1 MPTRFF
7 EKTKRFDCEEELRN
21 AFDCASINLSNHSHL
36 LLDGRIK
43 INHNVTFSGNCEIH
57 NGCEIGIG
65 SVLDNVILGAFSQ
78 IKPYSVLESVICG
91 KSCILGPFCFIRCG
105 TKIGDHCILGAHLE
119 VTRSSIGDRVK
130 ISHQGFVGDGKI
142 DNDVV
147 LGSGTVFCNWDGTQK
162 NTTIIG
168 QRTSIGSGTMIIA
181 PCNVGSEVVIGAGS
195 VIKGNVKNNERII
208 QKRK

>member
-1 MPTRFF
+1 MW
-7 EKTKRFDCEEELRN
+7 N
-21 AFDCASINLSNHSHL
+21 
-36 LLDGRIK
+36 
-43 INHNVTFSGNCEIH
+43 
-57 NGCEIGIG
+57 
-65 SVLDNVILGAFSQ
+65 
-78 IKPYSVLESVICG
+78 
-91 KSCILGPFCFIRCG
+91 
-105 TKIGDHCILGAHLE
+105 KIGDHCILGAHLE

-181 PCNVGSEVVIGAGS
+181 PVMLALKWLLEQVL
-195 VIKGNVKNNERII
+195 
-208 QKRK
+208 

>member
-78 IKPYSVLESVICG
+78 IKPYSVLESVYVG
-91 KSCILGPFCFIRCG
+91 KAVS
-105 TKIGDHCILGAHLE
+105 
-119 VTRSSIGDRVK
+119 
-130 ISHQGFVGDGKI
+130 
-142 DNDVV
+142 
-147 LGSGTVFCNWDGTQK
+147 
-162 NTTIIG
+162 
-168 QRTSIGSGTMIIA
+168 
-181 PCNVGSEVVIGAGS
+181 
-195 VIKGNVKNNERII
+195 
-208 QKRK
+208 

>member
-1 MPTRFF
+1 MPTKVF
-7 EKTKRFDCEEELRN
+7 EKAQYFDCEDELRN
-21 AFDCASINLSNHSHL
+21 VFGCASINLL
-36 LLDGRIK
+36 EGCQLFLEGRIK
-43 INHNVTFSGNCEIH
+43 INQNVTFSGNCEIH

-78 IKPYSVLESVICG
+78 VKPYSVLESVVSG
-91 KSCILGPFCFIRCG
+91 ESCIMGPFCFIRGG

-130 ISHQGFVGDGKI
+130 ISHQGFVGDGRI
-142 DNDVV
+142 HNDVV
-147 LGSGTVFCNWDGTQK
+147 LGSGTVFCNWDGSQK
-162 NTTIIG
+162 NITTIG
-168 QRTSIGSGTMIIA
+168 QRTSVGSGTMIIA

-195 VIKGNVKNNERII
+195 VIKGDVKNNERII